1 MTLQRLVLN
10 FRTGEV
16 VVRCLYRTE
25 GEAGSNTKA
34 CCRACPLLS
43 LLPPRYKVGARR
55 GRSTD
60 HEGTGIA

>member
-1 MTLQRLVLN
+1 MTLQRLVLD
-10 FRTGEV
+10 FRTGEA
-16 VVRCLYRTE
+16 VVRCFYRTE
-25 GEAGSNTKA
+25 GGAGPKPKPA
-34 CCRACPLLS
+34 AGACPLLS